1 MERGLLRIL
10 SILTVIVALGFNA
23 MAKDEDFPA
32 RPNPPRLVN
41 DLAHMLS
48 ADQVSKLESKLVEY
62 DNSTST
68 QITIVTIK
76 SLGNYDVADYAIE
89 VFNRWGIGQKGKDNG
104 VLILTSL
111 EDRKGWIVVGYG
123 LEGVLTDALTGRI
136 YRNEIVPQFRDGNYY
151 QGFNQAADA
160 IIAATKGEYTN
171 DKKPKKERDGLP
183 TGVIVLIILIIVA
196 AIVKG
201 GSGGSGGGTFMSG
214 RGRRSDWDGFGGG
227 LLGGII
233 GSSLGRGGWGGG
245 SSGGFGGG
253 GGGFGGFGGGS
264 SGGGGAGG
272 GW

>member
-1 MERGLLRIL
+1 MIRIL
-10 SILTVIVALGFNA
+10 SILTALIVFAVHVLAADG
-23 MAKDEDFPA
+23 DFPS
-32 RPNPPRLVN
+32 PSNPPKLVN
-41 DLAHMLS
+41 DRANMLS
-48 ADQVSKLESKLVEY
+48 ADQVATLEQKLVDY
-62 DNSTST
+62 DNKTST
-68 QITIVTIK
+68 QITIVSIK
-76 SLGNYDVADYAIE
+76 SLGNYDVSDYAIE
-89 VFNRWGIGQKGKDNG
+89 LFNRWQIGQKGKNNG

-151 QGFNQAADA
+151 EGFSRAADA

-171 DKKPKKERDGLP
+171 DKKPKKDRDGLP
-183 TGVIVLIILIIVA
+183 AGVIVLIILIIVA

-253 GGGFGGFGGGS
+253 GGFGGFGGGS

-272 GW
+272 SW